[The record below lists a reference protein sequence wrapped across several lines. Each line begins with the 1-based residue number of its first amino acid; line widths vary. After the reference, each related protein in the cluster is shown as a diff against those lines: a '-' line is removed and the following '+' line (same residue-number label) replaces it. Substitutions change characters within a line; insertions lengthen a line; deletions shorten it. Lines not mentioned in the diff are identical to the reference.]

1 MAESREK
8 KESRRQ
14 VWRWSLGA
22 PLLAVLVATAI
33 TSIAFPEISLFN
45 GNTNDNRKF
54 CHCAQDQD
62 NDLDSLKYTGI
73 VEDCCCHYETVSLN
87 EEVLHPWLQ
96 ELVTMP
102 FFPIF

>member
-54 CHCAQDQD
+54 CHCAQVLSFSIF
-62 NDLDSLKYTGI
+62 NFSLWG
-73 VEDCCCHYETVSLN
+73 
-87 EEVLHPWLQ
+87 
-96 ELVTMP
+96 
-102 FFPIF
+102 